1 MMVKRRLAMIIFN
14 AYVLFS
20 LAVTLLLSIMLVLRN
35 KDRLTGMNGMI
46 ISMYLGMN
54 IGLTTGVLFG
64 TVFRGDLFHS
74 TILSMLIGAA
84 AGTITGALF
93 SSASAIEGLMSGIM
107 GGMMGAMLGEML
119 LPEKSLI
126 LISIFLTI
134 SAASLFLF
142 KILPKT
148 ESTIKSKKY
157 IIKPILIF
165 TLFIIYLYSGNL
177 LGDEWINDL
186 NLIKNQEQHQQHP

>member
-1 MMVKRRLAMIIFN
+1 MIIFN
-14 AYVLFS
+14 AYILFS

-35 KDRLTGMNGMI
+35 KNRLTGMNGMI

-54 IGLTTGVLFG
+54 IGLTSGVLFG
-64 TVFRGDLFHS
+64 TIFRGDLFHS

-84 AGTITGALF
+84 AGTIMGALV
-93 SSASAIEGLMSGIM
+93 SAAAAFEGLMSGIM

-126 LISIFLTI
+126 LINIFLTV
-134 SAASLFLF
+134 SLAALFLF

-148 ESTIKSKKY
+148 ESSIISKKY
-157 IIKPILIF
+157 IIKPVLIF
-165 TLFIIYLYSGNL
+165 TLFIFYLYLGSL
-177 LGDEWINDL
+177 LWDDWINDL
-186 NLIKNQEQHQQHP
+186 HLIKDQEQHLHHS

>member
-1 MMVKRRLAMIIFN
+1 MFLFN
-14 AYVLFS
+14 AYVLLT
-20 LAVTLLLSIMLVLRN
+20 LAVTLLISIKLVLRYRN
-35 KDRLTGMNGMI
+35 GLIGMNGMI
-46 ISMYLGMN
+46 ISMFLGMN

-74 TILSMLIGAA
+74 TILSMLTGAA
-84 AGTITGALF
+84 AGIIMGAVVG
-93 SSASAIEGLMSGIM
+93 AAAAIEGLMSGIM

-126 LISIFLTI
+126 LINIFLTI

-148 ESTIKSKKY
+148 ESSIESNKY
-157 IIKPILIF
+157 IIKPVLIF
-165 TLFIIYLYSGNL
+165 TLFIIYLYSGSL
-177 LGDEWINDL
+177 LGDDWIKDL
-186 NLIKNQEQHQQHP
+186 HLIKDQEQHLHHL

>member
-1 MMVKRRLAMIIFN
+1 MLLYNTYVFSTLAAVILI
-14 AYVLFS
+14 S
-20 LAVTLLLSIMLVLRN
+20 TILALRQ
-35 KDRLTGMNGMI
+35 KTEMTGMNGMI

-64 TVFRGDLFHS
+64 TVFRGDLFLS

-93 SSASAIEGLMSGIM
+93 SSAAAIEGLMSGIM

-126 LISIFLTI
+126 LINIFLTI

-148 ESTIKSKKY
+148 KAAIKSKKY
-157 IIKPILIF
+157 IIKPVLIF
-165 TLFIIYLYSGNL
+165 TLFIIYLYSGSL
-177 LGDEWINDL
+177 LGDDWINDL
-186 NLIKNQEQHQQHP
+186 HLIKDQKQHLHHP

>member
-1 MMVKRRLAMIIFN
+1 MIIFN

-20 LAVTLLLSIMLVLRN
+20 LTVTLLISIMLVLRN
-35 KDRLTGMNGMI
+35 RDRLTGMNGMI
-46 ISMYLGMN
+46 ISMFLGMN
-54 IGLTTGVLFG
+54 IGLTSGVLFG
-64 TVFRGDLFHS
+64 TVYRGDLFLS

-93 SSASAIEGLMSGIM
+93 SSAAAIEGLMSGIM

-119 LPEKSLI
+119 VPEKSLI
-126 LISIFLTI
+126 LINIFLTI

-148 ESTIKSKKY
+148 ESSIKSKKY
-157 IIKPILIF
+157 IVKPVLIF
-165 TLFIIYLYSGNL
+165 TLFIIYLYSGSL
-177 LGDEWINDL
+177 LGDDWINDL
-186 NLIKNQEQHQQHP
+186 HLIKDQEQHQHHP